1 MCNSAGYFQEN
12 NRGNEGSKA
21 EEPDKWRED
30 LDQVEDGRGPGRVH
44 GEPVE
49 GIVTDGE
56 AESLDTPA
64 IDAVKSLHTHLHFVL
79 LDLNTKHKCLIVLI
93 L

>member
-1 MCNSAGYFQEN
+1 MCNFAGEFQEN

-21 EEPDKWRED
+21 EQPDQRRED
-30 LDQVEDGRGPGRVH
+30 LDEVEDGRGPSRVH

-64 IDAVKSLHTHLHFVL
+64 IDAVKSLHTHLHLVL
-79 LDLNTKHKCLIVLI
+79 LDLNTKKIQC
-93 L
+93 